1 MPTRATV
8 HRKRTPINTLV
19 ENVAVL
25 GVRQE
30 DRSSGVALRTL
41 RWFCCD
47 VLGGEEEGEAE
58 GEEELGV
65 KEHFVLGAC

>member
-8 HRKRTPINTLV
+8 HRKCTPINTLV

-30 DRSSGVALRTL
+30 DRNSGVALRTL

-58 GEEELGV
+58 GEESGV
-65 KEHFVLGAC
+65 KEHFVLFGAC